1 MGTQRK
7 EKEIKGIFIIVT
19 ALFLVFLMIPI
30 LRLLLK
36 SFEGQ
41 ASGVSLGNY
50 VEVLTSHGF
59 MSAFGHSLIIS
70 SASAIITTL
79 LAFLLAYTINYTN
92 IPKAYKGFIRKA
104 AVVPML
110 LPTIT
115 YGFAI
120 IYSFGKQGLI
130 TQLVGRQLFEIYGFN
145 GLLFRG

>member
-41 ASGVSLGNY
+41 ARGVSLGNY

-79 LAFLLAYTINYTN
+79 LAFCLHIQL
-92 IPKAYKGFIRKA
+92 
-104 AVVPML
+104 
-110 LPTIT
+110 
-115 YGFAI
+115 I
-120 IYSFGKQGLI
+120 IQIFQKRIKDSFERRL
-130 TQLVGRQLFEIYGFN
+130 
-145 GLLFRG
+145 